1 MWEQLRQDSI
11 TISLPNNIEGWEDDV
26 KKLPRITYSSRFS
39 YFLNSAAS
47 DGEAMNSLKSSE
59 VYQCLHSNKVG
70 YVLLKEIVG
79 HNLIYLKQTES
90 AAKALK
96 SPITEPGF

>member
-79 HNLIYLKQTES
+79 HNLIYLKADVEPSQS
-90 AAKALK
+90 LK
-96 SPITEPGF
+96 GELWSI